1 MAQVHRNRAEEIAL
15 GMTLLGVLF
24 SSILFGITLSQI
36 YTYFKRFPRDSV
48 SVKVLV
54 IAIAIFD
61 TASVVLVSHAAWY
74 YFVTT
79 GSMKV
84 SVWSLNVE
92 LALSMFISGI
102 AELFLTYRVW
112 MLSNRRILLTYT
124 LCSFALL
131 HFGEVPVWFPGF
143 STNHEHLFAVS
154 GLVSAAQFLALKDFA
169 KFDSAKIP
177 SILRL
182 SSAAICDTGIAISL
196 CYFLQQKRTGY
207 KKTDEII
214 DHLMIFSINSGL
226 LTSLTSISCL
236 VTYLVVPKTWVY
248 HALCFLI
255 SRLYGNTFLCALNT
269 RQILQTAQEMD
280 TPVLPQFRRRR
291 QRTRDLSEKIT
302 TPTQIGVLVVTETFT
317 RSDLETSR
325 SKLQSSRDMD
335 SSSSGGSS
343 FQVEEVP
350 R

>member
-15 GMTLLGVLF
+15 GMTLLGPYPPAGDYR
-24 SSILFGITLSQI
+24 LFGITLSQI

-112 MLSNRRILLTYT
+112 ML
-124 LCSFALL
+124 
-131 HFGEVPVWFPGF
+131 
-143 STNHEHLFAVS
+143 
-154 GLVSAAQFLALKDFA
+154 SAAQFLALKDFA